1 MERQLEMLEHR
12 AVDVRVQAA
21 RRLFYL
27 IQGNYR
33 YTNGPEHQ
41 LHWIIDNAKIFRSC
55 DGVASTVLALR
66 NAGSRHD
73 ALAAA
78 TDPQMRTSFSVNPA
92 ASEGGLPESIAE
104 SNHQMDKV
112 NVEIGIY
119 IGLLTSPWRS
129 SEETKR
135 LQTN

>member
-27 IQGNYR
+27 IQGKGCLTHKLLLTANLSDVLTLSGNYR

-73 ALAAA
+73 ALA
-78 TDPQMRTSFSVNPA
+78 
-92 ASEGGLPESIAE
+92 
-104 SNHQMDKV
+104 
-112 NVEIGIY
+112 
-119 IGLLTSPWRS
+119 
-129 SEETKR
+129 
-135 LQTN
+135 